1 MLKNLNAT
9 KKGLIT
15 GVLMIGLSLIF
26 FYSKQANDN
35 PYQYII
41 YFVYTLGVVW
51 TLFDFAKKGE
61 HRNKFGEFFLQG
73 FKCYIVVT
81 LLMVV
86 FTLAFNKLH
95 PEFRDQMAEVYR
107 KDLIAK
113 KDKTLV
119 EIETIVK
126 QTKDYYIVM
135 LISGAIFV
143 YLIIGTVVTLVT
155 TFTLRSRK

>member
-15 GVLMIGLSLIF
+15 AVLMIGLSLIF
-26 FYSKQANDN
+26 FYSKQAYDN

-41 YFVYTLGVVW
+41 YVVYTLGVVW
-51 TLFDFAKKGE
+51 TLFDFARKGE
-61 HRNKFGEFFLQG
+61 HSNKFGEFFLQG

-95 PEFRDQMAEVYR
+95 PEFRDQMAEFYR
-107 KDLIAK
+107 KDLLAQ
-113 KDKTLV
+113 KDKTPV

-126 QTKDYYIVM
+126 QAKDYYIVM

-143 YLIIGTVVTLVT
+143 YLIIGTVVSLVT
-155 TFTLRSRK
+155 TLLLRSRK